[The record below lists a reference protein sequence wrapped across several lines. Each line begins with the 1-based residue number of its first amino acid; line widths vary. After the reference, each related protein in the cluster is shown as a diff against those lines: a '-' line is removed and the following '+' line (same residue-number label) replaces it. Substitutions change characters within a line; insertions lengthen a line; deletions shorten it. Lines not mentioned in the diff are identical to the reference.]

1 MANMTLAASFNGS
14 AHRELASTRVLLPS
28 RAACQPPADPA
39 PLPRSFTGQSPRR
52 RKGRALARTVAAAA
66 ALWLGA
72 AAHAGAAVDLQPPGG
87 PGPVTVLR
95 DPPSDPRLPPATL
108 QRLLRQ
114 RIKYVFVIFN
124 ENHSFDSEYGTFPG
138 VNGLYAD
145 GALRREAP
153 GIEQSYTDLDG
164 NIVRVRPFRLGPER
178 NSNVADSVD
187 HSHQGLA
194 RKLDVVDGA
203 PRLDGFARDE
213 YTRFARPGATAAQQ
227 AKARQYAR
235 LVMAHV
241 DCDTI
246 PFFWQWASNFTIF
259 DNIFATED
267 TPSTPNAIAMIAGQ
281 AGETQ
286 WVRHPAGGSDPT
298 ATGSTG
304 TLAGTFVLAGKARTF
319 SGAARTQGPPLVND
333 PQPYYGSPLDGTADT
348 DGVRRAPYGPLEDYA
363 PGNIAANLTFATVPL
378 TLMGSDVAATMA
390 RDLNPALDLPDIR
403 RDIDAIQQGQHA
415 PVPWRWYQNGYDVE
429 ATDAGGAASHA
440 AFVSHHAGPQYF
452 GYLANNPA
460 VYANLQGETRFFADV
475 AAGALPQ
482 GGVFYIRGGYAN
494 QMGLQPY
501 VAPGTQAAEAAAIR
515 AAKGGD
521 DDHPAYSDRQI
532 SEAMAARVV
541 NAIAG
546 DAALWAQSAII
557 ITYDESDGFF
567 DHVAPRILSYG
578 PDGLPLSRG
587 LRVPLLLISPFAR
600 AHAVAHAEGDHNAV
614 IETINAIF
622 DLPALAS
629 LPEERDALLAGN
641 APAFNRFGP
650 PGFEQHYLGPRDLP
664 SPQTD
669 SLLSGFDPRRL
680 LGVAPPLPASLAQI
694 APDQLTRLP
703 PYDGQGC
710 RALGITPL
718 APAEDA
724 RVPEGFNPLPSTY
737 PQAN

>member
-1 MANMTLAASFNGS
+1 MAAITMAATLAVARQGKPPAGPYRRRSSRRWMGS
-14 AHRELASTRVLLPS
+14 AWHAVVGM
-28 RAACQPPADPA
+28 AIAV
-39 PLPRSFTGQSPRR
+39 
-52 RKGRALARTVAAAA
+52 VAAAA
-66 ALWLGA
+66 Q
-72 AAHAGAAVDLQPPGG
+72 AGSAVSLQPPGG
-87 PGPVTVLR
+87 PATGVPLLA
-95 DPPSDPRLPPATL
+95 PASDPQLPVSAL
-108 QRLLRQ
+108 QLLLRQ

-145 GALRREAP
+145 GVQRRDAP
-153 GIEQSYTDLDG
+153 GIEQRYTDLDG
-164 NIVRVRPFRLGPER
+164 APVRVRPFRLGPER
-178 NSNVADSVD
+178 NGNVVDSVD
-187 HSHQGLA
+187 HSHRGLA
-194 RKLDVVDGA
+194 RKLDVVDGT

-213 YTRFARPGATAAQQ
+213 YTRFAPPGATAAQQ

-246 PFFWQWASNFTIF
+246 PFFWRWASNFTIF

-286 WVRHPAGGSDPT
+286 WVRHPASGDDPT

-304 TLAGTFVLAGKARTF
+304 PLGGTFLLAGRPRTF
-319 SGAARTQGPPLVND
+319 SGSARTQGPPLVND
-333 PQPYYGSPLDGTADT
+333 PQPNFGSPFDATVDDT
-348 DGVRRAPYGPLEDYA
+348 TVHRQPYGPYEDYA
-363 PGNIAANLTFATVPL
+363 SGNIAANLTFASLPL
-378 TLMGSDVAATMA
+378 TLTGSDVAATMA
-390 RDLNPALDLPDIR
+390 RDLNPALDLADIA
-403 RDIDAIQQGQHA
+403 RDIAYVQDLHRA
-415 PVPWRWYQNGYDVE
+415 PVPWRWYQNGYGLE
-429 ATDAGGAASHA
+429 STDAGGQASHA
-440 AFVSHHAGPQYF
+440 AFVSHHHGPLYF

-460 VYANLQGETRFFADV
+460 VYGNLQGETQFFADV
-475 AAGALPQ
+475 AAGRLPP

-501 VAPGTQAAEAAAIR
+501 VAPGTPPAEAAAIR

-521 DDHPAYSDRQI
+521 DDHPSYSDRQL

-541 NAIAG
+541 NAIAA
-546 DAALWAQSAII
+546 DPVLWSQSAII

-587 LRVPLLLISPFAR
+587 LRVPLILISPYAR

-614 IETINAIF
+614 IETINALF

-650 PGFEQHYLGPRDLP
+650 PGFEQRYLGPRDQP

-680 LGVAPPLPASLAQI
+680 LGIAPPLPAALAQTEP
-694 APDQLTRLP
+694 AVLTELP
-703 PYDGQGC
+703 PYGGQGC
-710 RALGITPL
+710 HALGITPA
-718 APAEDA
+718 APPEDA
-724 RVPEGFNPLPSTY
+724 QVPEGFNPLPSTY